1 MLTAIQFHNQ
11 TCILTNKI
19 DNEAT
24 NRLLPAELVPFQLP
38 AAQLLPKTSLSV
50 RRVSPKLSG
59 AIDGMHSSL

>member
-1 MLTAIQFHNQ
+1 MLTAIQLHNQ

-38 AAQLLPKTSLSV
+38 AAQLLPQTAL
-50 RRVSPKLSG
+50 G
-59 AIDGMHSSL
+59 IG